1 MERIACALVLV
12 ILSAFHCVAVSA
24 DSGGG
29 DSRDPWEGFNRVVF
43 SFNDSADKYVLQP
56 VARGYRKITPT
67 FIDQSLANFFN
78 NLGEIKNVGNNALQ
92 GGGSDMLISGGR
104 FVINTTVGVLGI
116 FDVATYIGLTRDSE
130 DFGQTLAV
138 WGIGNGPYLMLPLL
152 GPSTIRDT
160 AGRGVDSYTDV
171 ARGIDPSSAQLGMTI
186 LDLLQVRASLLGT
199 EDLASGDKYT
209 FFKDVYLQRRDYLI
223 NDGKLKDD
231 FGGEDFEA
239 FDF

>member
-1 MERIACALVLV
+1 MERITCALVLA

-24 DSGGG
+24 DTGE

-43 SFNDSADKYVLQP
+43 SFNDSADKYLLQP
-56 VARGYRKITPT
+56 VARGYRKVTPT
-67 FIDQSLANFFN
+67 FVDQSLANLFN

-92 GGGSDMLISGGR
+92 GDGGDMLVSGGR
-104 FVINTTVGVLGI
+104 FLINTTVGVLGI

-138 WGIGNGPYLMLPLL
+138 WGLGNGPYLMLPLI
-152 GPSTIRDT
+152 GPSTLRDSV
-160 AGRGVDSYTDV
+160 GRGADSFTEIT
-171 ARGIDPSSAQLGMTI
+171 RGIDPSTVQLGMTM

-199 EDLASGDKYT
+199 EDLVSGDKYT
-209 FFKDVYLQRRDYLI
+209 FFKDVYLQRRDFLI

-231 FGGEDFEA
+231 FGGEDFET

>member
-1 MERIACALVLV
+1 MERITCALVLT

-24 DSGGG
+24 DTGG

-43 SFNDSADKYVLQP
+43 SFNDSADKYLLQP
-56 VARGYRKITPT
+56 VARGYRKVTPT
-67 FIDQSLANFFN
+67 FVDQSLANLFN

-92 GGGSDMLISGGR
+92 GDGGDMLVSGGR
-104 FVINTTVGVLGI
+104 FLINTTVGVLGI

-138 WGIGNGPYLMLPLL
+138 WGLGNGPYLMLPLI
-152 GPSTIRDT
+152 GPSTLRDSV
-160 AGRGVDSYTDV
+160 GRGADSFTEIT
-171 ARGIDPSSAQLGMTI
+171 RGIDPSTVQLGMTM

-199 EDLASGDKYT
+199 EDLVSGDKYT
-209 FFKDVYLQRRDYLI
+209 FFKDVYLQRRDFLI

-231 FGGEDFEA
+231 FGGEDFET

>member
-1 MERIACALVLV
+1 MERITCALMLT
-12 ILSAFHCVAVSA
+12 ILSAFQCVAVSA
-24 DSGGG
+24 GSGE
-29 DSRDPWEGFNRVVF
+29 DSRDPWESLNRVVF

-56 VARGYRKITPT
+56 VAHGYRKVTPT

-78 NLGEIKNVGNNALQ
+78 NLGEVKNIGNNALQ
-92 GGGSDMLISGGR
+92 GDGGDMLVSGGR

-138 WGIGNGPYLMLPLL
+138 WGLGSGPYLMLPLL
-152 GPSTIRDT
+152 GPSTLRDSI
-160 AGRGVDSYTDV
+160 GSGVDSYTKIT
-171 ARGIDPSSAQLGMTI
+171 RGIDPSAVQFGMSI
-186 LDLLQVRASLLGT
+186 VDLLQVRASLLGT
-199 EDLASGDKYT
+199 EALVSGDKYT
-209 FFKDVYLQRRDYLI
+209 FFKDVYLQRRDFLI
-223 NDGKLKDD
+223 NDGKLEDD